1 MPSPK
6 EIRGRIKS
14 VKNTRKITRAMELIS
29 TVKMKKAQD
38 AALGARPFAV
48 AALRAMAHLSHELSE
63 HPLFRAPERHGAGHR
78 DHKTLFVVFTA
89 NKGLCGSYN
98 VGVFRELAKISKKNI
113 PAAYVTVGRKG
124 REFVA
129 RTGGELVADF
139 SETFKDAPDPRETKK
154 ISRLVQKLFRD
165 GACDS
170 VEIIYNWYVSALTQK
185 VVRLPLLPLDRARL
199 EEFLKESAG
208 GNIEAPAHT
217 YAFEPSAAA
226 LADAVVPMAVD
237 HLLHEDA
244 LEAKASEHAARMV
257 AMKSAKDN
265 AGKKV
270 SSLTTSYN
278 KARQGAI
285 TKEITEIVSGVESLK
300 D

>member
-1 MPSPK
+1 MPSTK

-63 HPLFRAPERHGAGHR
+63 HPLFHAAERHGAGHHA
-78 DHKTLFVVFTA
+78 HKTLFIVFSA

-98 VGVFRELAKISKKNI
+98 VGVFRELARISKSGA
-113 PAAYVTVGRKG
+113 PAAYVTVGRRG

-129 RTGGELVADF
+129 RTGGELAADF
-139 SETFKDAPDPRETKK
+139 SETFKDSPDPRDTKK

-165 GACDS
+165 GAVDS
-170 VEIIYNWYVSALTQK
+170 VEIVYNWYVSALTQK
-185 VVRLPLLPLDRARL
+185 VVRLPLLPLNQARL
-199 EEFLKESAG
+199 EAFLKEAAG
-208 GNIEAPAHT
+208 GQVEAPANA
-217 YAFEPSAAA
+217 YSFEPSSAAV
-226 LADAVVPMAVD
+226 ADAVVPLAID

-270 SSLTTSYN
+270 SSLTTTYN
-278 KARQGAI
+278 KVRQGAI

>member
-1 MPSPK
+1 MPSTK

-48 AALRAMAHLSHELSE
+48 AALRAMAHMSHELAE
-63 HPLFRAPERHGAGHR
+63 HPLFRAPVRHGEGHR
-78 DHKTLFVVFTA
+78 VGKTLYVVFTA
-89 NKGLCGSYN
+89 NKGLCGAYN
-98 VGVFRELAKISKKNI
+98 VGVFRELAKIARQGA

-129 RTGGELVADF
+129 RTGGDLVADF
-139 SETFKDAPDPRETKK
+139 SDAFKDAPDSRETRKV
-154 ISRLVQKLFRD
+154 SRTVQKLFLS
-165 GACDS
+165 GEYAA
-170 VEIIYNWYVSALTQK
+170 VEVVYNWYVSAISQK
-185 VVRLPLLPLDRARL
+185 VVRLPLLPLDQARL
-199 EEFLKESAG
+199 EAFLKEAAG
-208 GNIEAPAHT
+208 GNVESPAQA
-217 YAFEPSAAA
+217 YAFEPSASAV
-226 LADAVVPMAVD
+226 ADAVVPMALD
-237 HLLHEDA
+237 RLLHEDA

-257 AMKSAKDN
+257 AMKNAKDS

-270 SSLTTSYN
+270 AALTTSYN